1 MRGNFGLKI
10 QNSPKVPRVHARFCR
25 NANEQR
31 GAIAQE
37 KNTQLDPLLTR
48 PPTKAI
54 FIVARVFIIL
64 DVKFPLL
71 RMFNFNYIV

>member
-1 MRGNFGLKI
+1 MLDFVEMQTSKEGLLLK
-10 QNSPKVPRVHARFCR
+10 K
-25 NANEQR
+25 
-31 GAIAQE
+31 
-37 KNTQLDPLLTR
+37 KKTQLDPLLTR

-71 RMFNFNYIV
+71 RMLNFNYIV